1 MARALGLRRQRLYS
15 SRGVRRAGRASRSR
29 IGDRELAQQIR
40 RVLDEEPTYGYRRV
54 TARLRRSQRRL
65 NRKRVQRVMR
75 RWSYRSL
82 GYQGRRGRRR
92 RLPVSTAIRAEQPNR
107 LWGMDHTSFW
117 AGDRVGYV
125 LLVTDHCDR
134 DAPGVRISHRPPTA
148 QTAIDVLELARAE
161 RRGEYLGELEIRT
174 DGGPQFVA
182 YAFEQAVRRAGLRHT
197 VTPAASPEF
206 NPFAESLLGAFKE
219 ECVYQSHWRCYAEAE
234 KDVEAWFQKYRQRR
248 EQNVLGGIAPLE
260 YRAALLQKLA
270 A

>member
-1 MARALGLRRQRLYS
+1 MARALGLRRQRLYARPRARRHRACP
-15 SRGVRRAGRASRSR
+15 SRP
-29 IGDRELAQQIR
+29 GDRALAKQIR
-40 RVLDEEPTYGYRRV
+40 VVLDEEPTYGYRRV
-54 TARLRRSQRRL
+54 TARLRRTQRPL

-75 RWSYRSL
+75 RYGYRSL

-92 RLPVSTAIRAEQPNR
+92 RRRPVSTAIRAAQPNR

-117 AGDRVGYV
+117 AGDRVGY
-125 LLVTDHCDR
+125 LLVATDHCDR
-134 DAPGVRISHRPPTA
+134 DLPGWRLSDRPPTA
-148 QTAIDVLELARAE
+148 QTAIDVLDLALAE
-161 RRGEYLGELEIRT
+161 RHGEYLADLEIRT

-182 YAFEQAVRRAGLRHT
+182 YAFTRAVAQAGLAHT

-219 ECVYQSHWRCYAEAE
+219 ECVYQSHWTCFAEAQR
-234 KDVEAWFQKYRQRR
+234 DVEAWLKKYRERR
-248 EQNVLGGIAPLE
+248 EQNALGGLAPLE

>member
-1 MARALGLRRQRLYS
+1 LAR
-15 SRGVRRAGRASRSR
+15 
-29 IGDRELAQQIR
+29 QIR
-40 RVLDEEPTYGYRRV
+40 AVLDAEPTYGYRRV
-54 TARLRRSQRRL
+54 TYRLRRSLGRL
-65 NRKRVQRVMR
+65 NQKRVQRVMR
-75 RWSYRSL
+75 RHGYRSL

-92 RLPVSTAIRAEQPNR
+92 RLPVSKTIRATQPNR

-125 LLVTDHCDR
+125 LVATDHCDR
-134 DAPGVRISHRPPTA
+134 DLPGWRLSDRPPTA
-148 QTAIDVLELARAE
+148 QTAIDVLQLACAE

-182 YAFEQAVRRAGLRHT
+182 HAFTRAVAQAGLRHT

-219 ECVYQSHWRCYAEAE
+219 ECVYQSHWRCYT
-234 KDVEAWFQKYRQRR
+234 DVVHHVEAWFKKYRERR
-248 EQNVLGGIAPLE
+248 EQNALGGLAPLE
-260 YRAALLQKLA
+260 YCAALLQKLA